1 MLTVSG
7 AQAVCEM
14 PSDMSHDL
22 VEKVSIAHP
31 EAALQAITQAYAPS
45 KLDVFGAAGDF
56 DLRLHML
63 RLPGITY
70 GHIQFGTDVRVTAL
84 PPSCYVVCFAPT
96 GGVRVAATRTDQQVA
111 GQRGAVLYPHEA
123 TFFEDW
129 SPESELVSLRIED
142 DHLERGLVQL
152 IGQPIREP
160 IRFEAGCDLEKAQI
174 APFRRALRLLEEE
187 LENPSALAQNSRG
200 SELLADFVITSLLL
214 SQPSNYAELIH
225 EPRKTVPVG
234 VVRAAQELMDAD
246 PMSINTVGE
255 LANRVHTS
263 VRSLEQGF
271 RTHLE
276 TTPMTYLRRSRLA
289 HARRDLQLATPSNC
303 TVRRIANRWG
313 FQHLGRF
320 ARCYRE
326 AFGELPAETLRS
338 GRR

>member
-1 MLTVSG
+1 
-7 AQAVCEM
+7 M
-14 PSDMSHDL
+14 PSDISHGL
-22 VEKVSIAHP
+22 VEKMSIAHP

-45 KLDVFGAAGDF
+45 KLDVFGTAGDF
-56 DLRLHML
+56 DLRLHVL

-96 GGVRVAATRTDQQVA
+96 GGVRVAATRTNQQVT

-129 SPESELVSLRIED
+129 SPASELVSLRIED

-152 IGQPIREP
+152 IGHPIREP
-160 IRFEAGCDLEKAQI
+160 IRFEAGCDLENAQT
-174 APFRRALRLLEEE
+174 ASFRRALQLLEAE
-187 LENPSALAQNSRG
+187 LQNPSALAHDDRG
-200 SELLADFVITSLLL
+200 AELLADFVTTSLLL
-214 SQPSNYAELIH
+214 SQPNNYSEMIH
-225 EPRKTVPVG
+225 KPRKAVPLG
-234 VVRAAQELMDAD
+234 AVRAAQELMDAD

-271 RTHLE
+271 RTHLD
-276 TTPMTYLRRSRLA
+276 TTPMTYLRRTRLA
-289 HARRDLQLATPSNC
+289 HAHRELQVAASSNC
-303 TVRRIANRWG
+303 TVRRIAHRWG